1 MGLYENNGGLDKLN
15 DEQVEDLAGGYI
27 HYAGGR
33 FGGYSTYEVID
44 DKSGKVLATFEGPT
58 YDAMAKAK
66 EKAAELGMSTD
77 SLTDNQLGAIREW
90 YKKGK

>member
-1 MGLYENNGGLDKLN
+1 MGLHENKDGLDKLN

-33 FGGYSTYEVID
+33 FGGYSTYEVIH
-44 DKSGKVLATFEGPT
+44 DKTGEVLATFEGQT

-66 EKAAELGMSTD
+66 DKAAELGMSTD